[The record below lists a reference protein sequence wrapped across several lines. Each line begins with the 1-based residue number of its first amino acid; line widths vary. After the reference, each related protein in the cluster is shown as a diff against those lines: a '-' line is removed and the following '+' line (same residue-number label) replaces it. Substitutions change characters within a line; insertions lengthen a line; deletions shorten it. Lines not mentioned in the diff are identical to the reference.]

1 MLVHFPYFKIIFTLH
16 FFCFRV
22 KTSQLEKLKSQL
34 IQKLDSADKE
44 SKLLKDYKA
53 EMEALLHEKMAH
65 VEELRL
71 IHADI
76 NLVSQPESLSFF
88 LWNLHFCNFNP
99 FTRENFAE
107 KLVLKV
113 VDRFSGHCHAIK

>member
-1 MLVHFPYFKIIFTLH
+1 MKYP
-16 FFCFRV
+16 FRV

-34 IQKLDSADKE
+34 VQELDVAEKE
-44 SKLLKDYKA
+44 GKLLKDYKA

-76 NLVSQPESLSFF
+76 NLVSYCFF
-88 LWNLHFCNFNP
+88 VYVFVCLL
-99 FTRENFAE
+99 FTM
-107 KLVLKV
+107 
-113 VDRFSGHCHAIK
+113 C

>member
-1 MLVHFPYFKIIFTLH
+1 MLVHFPYFKIIFTLP
-16 FFCFRV
+16 FFRFRV

-88 LWNLHFCNFNP
+88 FEIYTFVTLTHSP
-99 FTRENFAE
+99 PEKFAE
-107 KLVLKV
+107 KLVL
-113 VDRFSGHCHAIK
+113 

>member
-88 LWNLHFCNFNP
+88 LWTLYFFNFNP
-99 FTRENFAE
+99 FAPENFAK
-107 KLVLKV
+107 KLVLKLV
-113 VDRFSGHCHAIK
+113 EQFSGHCHAIK

>member
-1 MLVHFPYFKIIFTLH
+1 M
-16 FFCFRV
+16 

-34 IQKLDSADKE
+34 IHELDVAEKE
-44 SKLLKDYKA
+44 SKLLKDYKG

-76 NLVSQPESLSFF
+76 NLVSLKMWVTYHRFPSSILHADKCSLVMQTS
-88 LWNLHFCNFNP
+88 L
-99 FTRENFAE
+99 
-107 KLVLKV
+107 LKN
-113 VDRFSGHCHAIK
+113 R

>member
-1 MLVHFPYFKIIFTLH
+1 MHFY
-16 FFCFRV
+16 CFRV

-88 LWNLHFCNFNP
+88 LWTLYFFNFNP
-99 FTRENFAE
+99 FAPENFAK
-107 KLVLKV
+107 KLVLKLV
-113 VDRFSGHCHAIK
+113 EQFSGHCHAIK

>member
-1 MLVHFPYFKIIFTLH
+1 MFVHFPYFKIIFTLP

-34 IQKLDSADKE
+34 VQKLDSADKE

-99 FTRENFAE
+99 FTPENFAE

-113 VDRFSGHCHAIK
+113 VERFCGHCHAIK

>member
-1 MLVHFPYFKIIFTLH
+1 MHFY
-16 FFCFRV
+16 CFRV

-88 LWNLHFCNFNP
+88 LWTLYFFNFNP
-99 FTRENFAE
+99 FAAENFAK
-107 KLVLKV
+107 KLVLKLV
-113 VDRFSGHCHAIK
+113 EQFSGHCHAIK